1 MDSSIR
7 APKSLQSNNTMK
19 REEGPLEFLNS
30 VSKLN
35 ETPLHYLPGYKMLPG
50 YVEPFVEMEQEPEP
64 EPVYTLE
71 EERKKLDEEPHTF
84 IRSKIKEQVSDVV
97 WLDALRQN
105 LVEMEE
111 KRKAFADDRCI
122 VCTLPYGTCE
132 HTRDWVEKKHPEFKV
147 EKSKDA
153 VDQELDD
160 MMAVIG
166 GSVEVETNAEATTDI
181 DIETMKWER
190 MEAELSDKI
199 GERTYS
205 LATPSVRGWHSTVY
219 MEEANVV
226 VLFGG
231 LRYKKHQVPQ
241 PFGPVPSK
249 EDVEYL
255 CDLYIYALI
264 DRSWHGVK
272 YHADGPGGRYGHV
285 AACLDERRMMISG
298 GRGSNGQFLSDTWVY
313 DIVDDKWTSVEMSV
327 DSPSPSP
334 RVFASCAAVKA
345 AVYLFGGTDG
355 MENFGDLWCFHGGD
369 LRSRTDTTSAIAMR
383 WERVLAVGVPPSP
396 RYGHKLVILHEPSRT
411 EFEDQ
416 PRQPRMI
423 LVGGCTVSPQSE
435 VEGSNLTPAEHKRM
449 LDLGAQLEL
458 KYRKEG
464 DVAQLGGLSLM
475 SSLENSHLYPTN
487 PKDLYHQAS
496 RVTAHLSELEH
507 DTRAAERAIVEAHN
521 LSEASRQLKTQKA
534 KHPNPKTDVYF
545 LDLVDLTWRT
555 QVYPPVSGEIP
566 PCRMHFGAFST
577 CDFLLVVGGS
587 RPTSLGHACVDEDHS
602 RIYALD
608 LKRNVWFQAAPRSSS
623 EYLELPISIAQA
635 DVTRCRNKVQ
645 VERDRGKSLGAK
657 NGMTMELAE
666 AEAVQKVCEWRL
678 GQLKFMSENMVEPPE
693 PRWGS
698 TLVVCRS
705 RGFLI
710 GGWLDGKAVPTTDSY
725 ILDLE
730 QEHERRRREDDEFQN
745 RLETQRR
752 NEEARSANADM
763 QSAYELK
770 QLVAAESENALKER
784 HLMGIEDILSCVPPL
799 TRMPQPECVKT
810 NASTVWLRW
819 DGLTQDSR
827 ELPVDPGSV
836 SYRVYMISGYQHIT
850 LEDRVLVMPA
860 AAQESIEAEMLRK
873 SRGEDPDDMSIITAS
888 TALSALPLN
897 KNPLKAQISSNVSL
911 GSSTAVSGAAS
922 TKKGHDFSDYRG
934 SGFPGEIIRVHTN
947 TGLFDVAFDD
957 GQVELNVHRRC
968 IKLEKERWELE
979 DDDDLDVL
987 AQAEPPEGMSMA
999 AWNAM
1004 RAEKSKIKEQ
1014 NAHLTMLNKHAY
1026 MIKEDMSIAAKRR
1039 ISRKLGIRQ
1048 RKLEALRRFTT
1059 PPEILQQQE
1068 AERLRE
1074 NKKKN
1079 KKKNKNKVNSDMLAA
1094 VTEDEEEHEATA
1106 EKKGEDGDDD
1116 GSAYSSSDDD
1126 DSEQSF
1132 DVDPEKG
1139 FDRHAYMRKL
1149 NAPPREGHKQPR
1161 VTVEVDHPWELVYTG
1176 NATEC
1181 EVGGIIPRKV
1191 LEHHPDYFV
1200 NVKFAIQAIGV
1211 DFPSYEHS
1219 ELSDTLEVITRPAN
1233 QATTS
1238 SLLSEALVM
1247 QGGEVSPLGTPR
1259 AEESKTKKNLM
1270 DAINQSKRA
1279 KTGEE
1284 AWVLEGE
1291 GQGEFYM

>member
-1 MDSSIR
+1 MSDSIK

-19 REEGPLEFLNS
+19 REEGPLEFLS
-30 VSKLN
+30 SISKLQ
-35 ETPLHYLPGYKMLPG
+35 ETPIHYLPGYKLLPG
-50 YVEPFVEMEQEPEP
+50 YVEPIIENEPELEP

-97 WLDALRQN
+97 WLDKLRQN

-111 KRKAFADDRCI
+111 KKKAFADDRCI

-132 HTRDWVEKKHPEFKV
+132 HTREAWLEKKHPEFKI
-147 EKSKDA
+147 EQNKDE

-160 MMAVIG
+160 VMAVIG
-166 GSVEVETNAEATTDI
+166 GSMEVETNAESTTDI

-199 GERTYS
+199 GEGKYS

-219 MEEANVV
+219 MDKANVI

-231 LRYKKHQVPQ
+231 LRYKKHATPQ
-241 PFGPVPSK
+241 PFGPIPSK

-272 YHADGPGGRYGHV
+272 FHPDGPGGRYGHV
-285 AACLDERRMMISG
+285 AAALDDRRMMISG
-298 GRGSNGQFLSDTWVY
+298 GRGNNGQFLSDTWIY
-313 DIVDDKWTSVEMSV
+313 DIVDDKWLPVDMAV

-334 RVFASCAAVKA
+334 RVFSSSASVGAD
-345 AVYLFGGTDG
+345 VYLFGGTDG
-355 MENFGDLWCFHGGD
+355 TENFGDLWCFHGGD
-369 LRSRTDTTSAIAMR
+369 LRSRTDTTSALAMR

-396 RYGHKLVILHEPSRT
+396 RYGHKLVVLHEPHRT
-411 EFEDQ
+411 EFEER

-423 LVGGCTVSPQSE
+423 VVGGCTVSPQSE

-464 DVAQLGGLSLM
+464 DVAQLGGMSLM
-475 SSLENSHLYPTN
+475 SSLANTHIHPSD
-487 PKDLYHQAS
+487 PKDLYYQAS
-496 RVTAHLSELEH
+496 RVTAHLAELEH

-521 LSEASRQLKTQKA
+521 LSEASRLLKAQKA
-534 KHPNPKTDVYF
+534 RHPNSKADIYF
-545 LDLVDLTWRT
+545 LDLIDMTWRT

-577 CDFLLVVGGS
+577 CDYLLLVGGS
-587 RPTSLGHACVDEDHS
+587 RPTSLGHVCVDDDHS

-608 LKRNVWFQAAPRSSS
+608 LRRNLWFQAAPRSSS

-635 DVTRCRNKVQ
+635 DVTRAKNKVQ

-678 GQLKFMSENMVEPPE
+678 GQLSFISKNMVEPPA

-698 TLVVCRS
+698 SLEVCRS

-710 GGWLDGKAVPTTDSY
+710 GGWLDDRAVPNTDSY

-730 QEHERRRREDDEFQN
+730 QEHERRRREDDEFHN
-745 RLETQRR
+745 RLEQQRR

-770 QLVAAESENALKER
+770 QMIAAEAENALKER
-784 HLMGIEDILSCVPPL
+784 HLMGIEDILACVPPL
-799 TRMPQPECVKT
+799 TRMKQPECVKV

-819 DGLTQDSR
+819 AELTQNSR
-827 ELPVDPGSV
+827 ELPVEPGSV
-836 SYRVYMISGYQHIT
+836 IYRVYMISGYQHLA

-860 AAQESIEAEMLRK
+860 AAQESIEAEMLLK
-873 SRGEDPDDMSIITAS
+873 ARGDDEDMSIITAS
-888 TALSALPLN
+888 TALSATAHDDN
-897 KNPLKAQISSNVSL
+897 NPLKAKLASTVSL
-911 GSSTAVSGAAS
+911 GSSTAGPSAVS
-922 TKKGHDFSDYRG
+922 TNNKGHDFSNYRG
-934 SGFPGEIIRVHTN
+934 PGFPGEIIRVHTN
-947 TGLFDVAFDD
+947 TGLFDIAFDD
-957 GQVELNVHRRC
+957 GQVEINVHRRR
-968 IKLEKERWELE
+968 IRLEKERWEME
-979 DDDDLDVL
+979 DDDDFDVL
-987 AQAEPPEGMSMA
+987 RQEDPPEGMSMA

-1004 RAEKSKIKEQ
+1004 RAEKAKIKEQ

-1026 MIKEDMSIAAKRR
+1026 MIREDMSIAAKRR
-1039 ISRKLGIRQ
+1039 ITRKLGIRQ

-1059 PPEILQQQE
+1059 PLEVLKQQE
-1068 AERLRE
+1068 IEKMQGS
-1074 NKKKN
+1074 KKKN
-1079 KKKNKNKVNSDMLAA
+1079 KKKKDKS
-1094 VTEDEEEHEATA
+1094 ES
-1106 EKKGEDGDDD
+1106 EDGDEGEGKSGTGPDAERKGQD
-1116 GSAYSSSDDD
+1116 GDESSDYSSSDEGG
-1126 DSEQSF
+1126 SEQSF
-1132 DVDPEKG
+1132 DLDPEKG

-1149 NAPPREGHKQPR
+1149 DAPPKDRQKAHR
-1161 VTVEVDHPWELVYTG
+1161 VTVEVEKPWELVYTG
-1176 NATEC
+1176 NKTEC
-1181 EVGGIIPRKV
+1181 EIGGIVPHKV
-1191 LEHHPDYFV
+1191 LGNHPDYFV
-1200 NVKFAIQAIGV
+1200 KCQFAIQAIGV
-1211 DFPSYEHS
+1211 DFPQYEHS
-1219 ELSDTLEVITRPAN
+1219 ELSDHLEVITRPASL
-1233 QATTS
+1233 ATAS
-1238 SLLSEALVM
+1238 SGAMVP

-1259 AEESKTKKNLM
+1259 AEESKTKKTLM
-1270 DAINQSKRA
+1270 DAINQSKRV

-1291 GQGEFYM
+1291 GQGEYYM